1 MSRVT
6 SSGPSLVSRASISN
20 SSMWIEVY
28 MSSRTRRSLTR
39 MASSK
44 LYPRQ
49 GMKATSTLR
58 PRASSPMSVQGPSPR
73 ICPLATCCP
82 TLTIGFWLIEVFWLE
97 HLNLVR
103 L

>member
-28 MSSRTRRSLTR
+28 MSSRTSFSETR

-58 PRASSPMSVQGPSPR
+58 PRASSPMSVQGPSAM
-73 ICPLATCCP
+73 IWPLITCCP
-82 TLTIGFWLIEVFWLE
+82 TLTIGFWLMLVFWFE